1 MPSVAGWTSNSHTG
15 TTLELTKP
23 AGVQP
28 GDLLL
33 IIAGVDST
41 GEALQPLTGWTFA
54 VHGGITA
61 YNAVTFALLY
71 RVADGTEGESIT
83 LTSAVSDDF
92 WGWYIRVTGADPD
105 TPIDVVQATEERSEP
120 QVTLA
125 GVETT
130 VDGCLAFYA
139 FSFDGGDGD
148 PFSEPPGWT
157 EEDYQETY
165 SGSGAGSG
173 AWGTRLMATAGST
186 GDVVITAGGTQD
198 GWSGA
203 VWAVRPAPSGTYEL
217 QRKAV
222 GGEWETIETLDDSLY
237 DDAPATSGGY
247 YYRVRYTDGPW
258 SGEVYVPYYTGG
270 DYRIEVARAS
280 GENPDDGDFVPIAV
294 VGGAEE
300 DYTDSPEAGYWTY
313 RVRRWMGEHA
323 FPWSNEWGLNLV
335 LTVDQAV
342 EGVLHLAA
350 TARKSVLSRKAGAL
364 GLAGS
369 AGKRAT
375 KALSGVLDSAR
386 SLVKSTSVQRVGS
399 LSPAGTLARV
409 RTYLQDLAGALS
421 PAGLLS
427 RLIKP
432 SRTGTVTFTGSLNA
446 FFSGTYEVQ
455 RKAVGGEWQTLEA
468 PDSASY
474 TDSPAQSGGYYYR
487 VRYADGPWSNEV
499 YIPYYTGGDYRI
511 EVQRASGESPDEGDF
526 TTIAVVGPTETDYTD
541 SPSAG
546 YWTYRVR
553 RWLEDTAFPWSN
565 EWGLNLV
572 LTVDQA
578 VQGVLNLAA
587 TARKSVLARKAGTL
601 DLAAELATVI
611 YRFYHQVVGGA
622 LEMAGAAL
630 RIPRRVL
637 VGVLAASGQ
646 VRKDA
651 TRRLAAMLGLAGAVR
666 KGLSVYLA
674 GAISWAG
681 SAASRLIT
689 GPQAILHHRLVTRV
703 VDLTLTARRLGLT
716 LADRVR
722 SLRLGDDD

>member
-1 MPSVAGWTSNSHTG
+1 MPSVAGWTSNSHDRSG

-54 VHGGITA
+54 VHGGITE

-71 RVADGTEGESIT
+71 RVADGTEGESVT
-83 LTSAVSDDF
+83 LTSAVSDDM

-148 PFSEPPGWT
+148 PFSVPSGWT

-217 QRKAV
+217 QRKPV
-222 GGEWETIETLDDSLY
+222 GGEWETIETLDDPLY

-247 YYRVRYTDGPW
+247 YYRVRYAGGPW

-280 GENPDDGDFVPIAV
+280 G
-294 VGGAEE
+294 
-300 DYTDSPEAGYWTY
+300 
-313 RVRRWMGEHA
+313 
-323 FPWSNEWGLNLV
+323 
-335 LTVDQAV
+335 
-342 EGVLHLAA
+342 
-350 TARKSVLSRKAGAL
+350 
-364 GLAGS
+364 
-369 AGKRAT
+369 
-375 KALSGVLDSAR
+375 
-386 SLVKSTSVQRVGS
+386 
-399 LSPAGTLARV
+399 
-409 RTYLQDLAGALS
+409 
-421 PAGLLS
+421 
-427 RLIKP
+427 
-432 SRTGTVTFTGSLNA
+432 
-446 FFSGTYEVQ
+446 
-455 RKAVGGEWQTLEA
+455 
-468 PDSASY
+468 
-474 TDSPAQSGGYYYR
+474 
-487 VRYADGPWSNEV
+487 AD
-499 YIPYYTGGDYRI
+499 
-511 EVQRASGESPDEGDF
+511 PDEGDF

-553 RWLEDTAFPWSN
+553 RWLKDTAFPWSN

-572 LTVDQA
+572 LIVDQA

-587 TARKSVLARKAGTL
+587 TARKSVLARKAGALGLAGTVGKRAARVLEAGLSFARATAKSVSVHRAGTLSPTGALGSLRAYVQALSGALHPAGTLGREARKVLAGTL
-601 DLAAELATVI
+601 DLAAELAAVI

-689 GPQAILHHRLVTRV
+689 VPQAILHHRLVTRV